1 MYFDINKAQLS
12 ALGKSNEE
20 KIMEKSEVLKF
31 LKEKRILSTDMLPVI
46 GMSFEVFLRY
56 AQLSQ
61 QAQQKI
67 VLKAIKKLDPEYC
80 DACECTPCD
89 CGYGSY

>member
-12 ALGKSNEE
+12 ALGRSNEKKIVE
-20 KIMEKSEVLKF
+20 KLEVLKL
-31 LKEKRILSTDMLPVI
+31 LKEKRIIRTDMLPVI

-56 AQLSQ
+56 SQLSQ
-61 QAQQKI
+61 QAQEKV
-67 VLKAIKKLDPEYC
+67 VLKAIKKLEPEYC

>member
-1 MYFDINKAQLS
+1 MYFDINKAQLLE
-12 ALGKSNEE
+12 LGRHGEE
-20 KIMEKSEVLKF
+20 KIMGKEETLRQ
-31 LKEKRILSTDMLPVI
+31 LKETRKISTAMLSDI

-56 AQLSQ
+56 AQLSE

-67 VLKAIKKLDPEYC
+67 VTKAIKKLDPEYC